1 MNLYLKITDVR
12 GREILDSRGN
22 PTVEAE
28 VVVEGSITG
37 RAAVPSGASTGRFE
51 AVELRDGETRY
62 FGLGVKNAVKNINT
76 KLRDAL
82 VGKNVMDQGMID
94 RILVET
100 DGTDN
105 KGNLGA
111 NATLGVSMA
120 CARAAAEA
128 LEMPLYRYLGGAHT
142 RLLPVPM
149 MNILNGGKHAAN
161 TVDFQEFMIMPVQA
175 ESFAQGLRICAE
187 IYHNLKK
194 ILNDRGLS
202 TGVGDE
208 GGFAPDLP
216 DAEAVLSLIVEA
228 IETSK
233 YIPGQDIKIALDVAS
248 SELYNEKTGMYH
260 FPGESRL
267 KGSEVVRDTA
277 EMISYYEDLIEKF
290 PVISIED
297 GLAEDDWDGWKE
309 LTRRLGGKIQLVGD
323 DLFVTNTKRLDA
335 GIKLQVANAIL
346 VKVNQI
352 GTVSEAMEAIE
363 MAHKNAYRAVI
374 SHRSGETEDTF
385 IADLADRL
393 KPAPPAVR
401 TGWQNIT
408 SCFGLKKNWEKS
420 VLIKNPLIRYKTI
433 DNGRIRG
440 YIKFGGYMAAG
451 FFMHRGAMRRPV

>member
-1 MNLYLKITDVR
+1 LGNKYKDMVIKIAYKKENAAIMNLYLRITDVH

-28 VVVEGSITG
+28 VTVEGSITG

-62 FGLGVKNAVKNINT
+62 FGLGVCKAVKNINT
-76 KLRDAL
+76 KLKEAL
-82 VGKNVMDQGMID
+82 IGQNVMDQGLID
-94 RILVET
+94 RILIET

-128 LEMPLYRYLGGAHT
+128 LEMPLYRYLGGGHT

-175 ESFAQGLRICAE
+175 ENFADGLRICAE

-194 ILNDRGLS
+194 ILEHKGLS

-216 DAEAVLSLIVEA
+216 DAKAVLELIVEA
-228 IETSK
+228 IQVSK
-233 YIPGQDIKIALDVAS
+233 YVPGQDIKIALDVAS

-260 FPGESRL
+260 FPGESKL
-267 KGSEVVRDTA
+267 LGSEVVRDTS
-277 EMISYYEDLIEKF
+277 EMISYYEELIEKF
-290 PVISIED
+290 PIISIED

-309 LTRRLGGKIQLVGD
+309 LTKRLGDKIQLVGD

-335 GIKLQVANAIL
+335 GIKLKVANAIL

-385 IADLADRL
+385 IADLAVAVNAGQIKTGAPCRSDRVAKYNQL
-393 KPAPPAVR
+393 LRIEEELGNVAA
-401 TGWQNIT
+401 
-408 SCFGLKKNWEKS
+408 
-420 VLIKNPLIRYKTI
+420 YKEPFNKI
-433 DNGRIRG
+433 
-440 YIKFGGYMAAG
+440 
-451 FFMHRGAMRRPV
+451 